1 MLMLLTAL
9 VGSVLC
15 AVERQ
20 RIPYLFRSSS
30 LVMAI
35 FFTQTQMEENGS
47 GATSVRNFITILV
60 SPVRTL
66 PILPGLGTV
75 HSIAVGSRV
84 S

>member
-1 MLMLLTAL
+1 M
-9 VGSVLC
+9 
-15 AVERQ
+15 
-20 RIPYLFRSSS
+20 
-30 LVMAI
+30 MAN

-47 GATSVRNFITILV
+47 GATSVRNFITTLV

-75 HSIAVGSRV
+75 HSMAAGSRV